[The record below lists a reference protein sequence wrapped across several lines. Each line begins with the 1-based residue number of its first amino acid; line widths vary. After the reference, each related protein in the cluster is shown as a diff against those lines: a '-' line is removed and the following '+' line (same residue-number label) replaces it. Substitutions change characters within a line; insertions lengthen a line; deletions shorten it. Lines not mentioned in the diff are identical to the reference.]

1 MLMYTLA
8 LSCLTTSNLP
18 WFMDLPFQVPMQYY
32 SLQYQTLLITSHIH
46 NWVLFL
52 LWLCLFIL
60 SAVISKLISTGHL
73 LTWGLHLSVSYLFT
87 FSYCSWGSQSKNIE
101 VVCNSLLQWTTFF
114 QNPPPRPVHLVW
126 PYMAWL
132 IFIELDKA
140 VVHVIRLVGFCDHGL
155 NLSALWW
162 PLSGP
167 TILLGFLL
175 PNIMHKNKF
184 KID

>member
-73 LTWGLHLSVSYLFT
+73 LTWSVHLSMSYLFA
-87 FSYCSWGSQSKNIE
+87 FSYYSWDSQGRNSE
-101 VVCNSLLQWTTFF
+101 VVCHCLLQWTTFY
-114 QNPPPRPVHLVW
+114 QNSPPLSVCLEW
-126 PYMAWL
+126 PYTAWL
-132 IFIELDKA
+132 IVSFLVMLKKGNNTNVQEKCNRLMN
-140 VVHVIRLVGFCDHGL
+140 VVYPHNNMQL
-155 NLSALWW
+155 
-162 PLSGP
+162 
-167 TILLGFLL
+167 
-175 PNIMHKNKF
+175 
-184 KID
+184 